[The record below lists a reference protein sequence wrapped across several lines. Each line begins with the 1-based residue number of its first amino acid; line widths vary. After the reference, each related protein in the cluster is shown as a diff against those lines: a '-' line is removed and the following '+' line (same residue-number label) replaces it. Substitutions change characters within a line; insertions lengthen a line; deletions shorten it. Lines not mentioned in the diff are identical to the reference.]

1 MKIEMIN
8 KITNIIR
15 WSVYYPLD
23 IVSRMWNIFM
33 GIFGYNTQTD
43 LGLSWL
49 VWLESRRVERE
60 IQVRETQRL
69 KQQKEADEKMRLA
82 KEDLDGQNIQN
93 QQ

>member
-1 MKIEMIN
+1 
-8 KITNIIR
+8 
-15 WSVYYPLD
+15 
-23 IVSRMWNIFM
+23 M

>member
-1 MKIEMIN
+1 
-8 KITNIIR
+8 
-15 WSVYYPLD
+15 
-23 IVSRMWNIFM
+23 M
-33 GIFGYNTQTD
+33 GIFGYNTRTD

>member
-1 MKIEMIN
+1 
-8 KITNIIR
+8 
-15 WSVYYPLD
+15 
-23 IVSRMWNIFM
+23 M
-33 GIFGYNTQTD
+33 GMFGYNTQTD